1 MSPLTSMAK
10 LAARDAMT
18 ELASRKESKWKLA
31 DQTSDWTE
39 KRGNMLRA
47 MLRHIDQ
54 TVIKSRSRAGQSRP
68 SFTSSPVASKHSL
81 SGTKTQPTSHPTSIQ
96 TPSKPHPNSIQTP
109 SKPHIQGGC
118 QPAGL
123 EVRGPAGRGIG
134 MDGEGERDG
143 RVGRRGLRGGG
154 RDGGEGEGGR
164 EREREREI
172 APPRGAS
179 SRTSRTGSS
188 RSSRATARTTR
199 REG

>member
-96 TPSKPHPNSIQTP
+96 TPSKPHPNSIQSP
-109 SKPHIQGGC
+109 SKLCILSGARAC
-118 QPAGL
+118 VVIIVCARVRRMRMEEAG
-123 EVRGPAGRGIG
+123 RKAGRG
-134 MDGEGERDG
+134 R
-143 RVGRRGLRGGG
+143 
-154 RDGGEGEGGR
+154 
-164 EREREREI
+164 
-172 APPRGAS
+172 
-179 SRTSRTGSS
+179 
-188 RSSRATARTTR
+188 
-199 REG
+199 